1 MWFCIGGE
9 SGFPENA
16 LVKALRSLHAKKK
29 SHKGKPFFF
38 YPENKLLGK
47 LSKHISSVSK
57 VSTTKHLL

>member
-16 LVKALRSLHAKKK
+16 LVKALRNLHAKK
-29 SHKGKPFFF
+29 SHIRESLFFF